1 MRFMLLIKADA
12 DYEAGKLP
20 RPELLREIAT
30 YSEELVRAGAMI
42 ECNRLVP
49 SSAGV
54 RVRCSQGKITVVD
67 GPFTET
73 KELVAGYLLLHADSL
88 AAAIQWAQRA
98 PFESGEI
105 DIRPLFELDD
115 FPVDPAEQP
124 EGWREKEAEMK
135 AAPPPQRRPG
145 TRRYMGL
152 LKGDSATEAGVLPD
166 EKLLTD
172 MGAFMEEGIEA
183 GILLG
188 GEGLKPTSAGARVRF
203 DGKRRMVVDGPFTET
218 KEIVAGY
225 AVLQFASREEAI
237 AWTKRFVQVDAP
249 GRLHSEC
256 ECELR
261 EVWDEV
267 DFADSEALRRFAN
280 AGP

>member
-12 DYEAGKLP
+12 DYEAGELP
-20 RPELLREIAT
+20 RPELLIEIAR
-30 YSEELVRAGAMI
+30 YVDELARAGAMI
-42 ECNRLVP
+42 ECNRLFP

-73 KELVAGYLLLHADSL
+73 KELVAGYLLLQADSL
-88 AAAIQWAQRA
+88 AAAIEWAQRA

-105 DIRPLFELDD
+105 DIRPLFELED

-135 AAPPPQRRPG
+135 VAPPLERRPG
-145 TRRYMGL
+145 TRRYLGM
-152 LKGDSATEAGVLPD
+152 LKGDSATEAGVMPD

-172 MGAFMEEGIEA
+172 MGAFMEEGIKA

-203 DGKRRMVVDGPFTET
+203 DGKNRVVVDGPFTET

-225 AVLQFASREEAI
+225 AMLQFATREEAI
-237 AWTKRFVQVDAP
+237 EWTKRFVQVDSP
-249 GRLHSEC
+249 GRLNGEC

-267 DFADSEALRRFAN
+267 DFADGEALRQFAHSK
-280 AGP
+280 P